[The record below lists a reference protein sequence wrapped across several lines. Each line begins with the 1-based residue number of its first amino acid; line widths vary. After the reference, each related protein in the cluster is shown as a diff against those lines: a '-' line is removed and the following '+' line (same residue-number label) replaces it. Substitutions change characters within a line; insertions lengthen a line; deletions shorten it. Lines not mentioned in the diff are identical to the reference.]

1 MTANTTTRTSDMNNK
16 GEQPGQARLSLRRL
30 LAVSRNDTR
39 MMRRD
44 PVPLVVMVLMP
55 LVLITFVLPLYRLA
69 MQREGYPHANGA
81 DLAVPGL
88 AVMFSF
94 FLVSHTAYGVFREHG
109 WRTWDRLRVTPLWP
123 AETVCGKALP
133 LLVFAVVQQAAL
145 FSLGAAL
152 FGLRMPPARVPL
164 WLVVS
169 VPLGIILVA
178 AGVALASVCRT
189 VHQVN
194 AFGNVATVVL
204 GGIGGALVPSA
215 QMPALIQHIAPATP
229 TYWAVQGYRLIVL
242 GTGDTGAVLRC
253 SGVLCA
259 FAAALVLVAVLTLRV
274 GDRKVHW
281 T

>member
-1 MTANTTTRTSDMNNK
+1 MTTSAMAALAEDR
-16 GEQPGQARLSLRRL
+16 QPGERRQTVRRV
-30 LAVSRNDTR
+30 LAVARNDAR

-69 MQREGYPHANGA
+69 MVREGYPHANGA

-88 AVMFSF
+88 GVMFSF

-109 WRTWDRLRVTPLWP
+109 WRTWDRLRVTPLRP

-133 LLVFAVVQQAAL
+133 LLAFAVVQQATL
-145 FSLGAAL
+145 FLVGSLL
-152 FGLRMPPARVPL
+152 FGLRIPASHILL
-164 WLVVS
+164 WPAVAL
-169 VPLGIILVA
+169 PLGVTLVA
-178 AGVALASVCRT
+178 AGIALASLCRT

-194 AFGNVATVVL
+194 AFGNVATVLL
-204 GGIGGALVPSA
+204 GGIGGALVPTA
-215 QMPALIQHIAPATP
+215 QMPALIRHIAPATP

-242 GTGDTGAVLRC
+242 GNGDVGAVLRC

-259 FAAALVLVAVLTLRV
+259 FAAALGLVAVSVLRET
-274 GDRKVHW
+274 DRKVYW